1 MLGFLFEFSVTAVQ
15 VTLHLFCCYQN
26 CVPKVCCSAFQKKVC
41 FALHTSSVAGS
52 EYVFSFYPLI
62 DNHD

>member
-1 MLGFLFEFSVTAVQ
+1 MLGFLFEFSVTAPF
-15 VTLHLFCCYQN
+15 LLLSELFSQSLLFLFS
-26 CVPKVCCSAFQKKVC
+26 KKKVF

-62 DNHD
+62 NNHD